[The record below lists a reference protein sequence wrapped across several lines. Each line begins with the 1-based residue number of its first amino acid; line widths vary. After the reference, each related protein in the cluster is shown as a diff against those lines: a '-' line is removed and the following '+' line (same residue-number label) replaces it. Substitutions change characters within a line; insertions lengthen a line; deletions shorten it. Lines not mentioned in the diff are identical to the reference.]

1 MKFKTIKRRL
11 IVTFLVVILLPM
23 SVTAI
28 LSNTMLSSTL
38 KTSYTNSVQKT
49 VQGVNNVIDEMYTG

>member
-49 VQGVNNVIDEMYTG
+49 VQGVNNVIDQI